1 MKKGFFELVNNNPGS
16 PDAIVTRKL
25 NDRTKTM
32 LIVFVPAI
40 AFGIAM
46 MSFILW
52 VGATQRS
59 GDWSQKEQEWIMYTP
74 ENCEREME
82 LYSLSRTANYQ
93 EVAAVFFQEEG
104 YEDLH
109 VDYDMYLSSFYLWN
123 EDGIN
128 EEGLMVAGK
137 DYYFPVYTLEESAN

>member
-1 MKKGFFELVNNNPGS
+1 MKNLFYDTINMHPES
-16 PDAIVTRKL
+16 RDAIVTCKL
-25 NDRTKTM
+25 NERTKTI
-32 LIVFVPAI
+32 LVVFVPAI
-40 AFGIAM
+40 IFVIALF
-46 MSFILW
+46 SFIIW

-59 GDWSQKEQEWIMYTP
+59 GEWSQKEQEWLMYTP

-93 EVAAVFFQEEG
+93 EVAAVFFQEEE
-104 YEDLH
+104 YEDLDI
-109 VDYDMYLSSFYLWN
+109 DYDMYLSSFYLWN
-123 EDGIN
+123 EDSIN

>member
-1 MKKGFFELVNNNPGS
+1 MRKSFFETVNNNPGS

-25 NDRTKTM
+25 NERAKTI
-32 LIVFVPAI
+32 LVVFVPAI
-40 AFGIAM
+40 VFAIALF
-46 MSFILW
+46 SFILW

-59 GDWSQKEQEWIMYTP
+59 GEWRQKEQEWLIYTP

-82 LYSLSRTANYQ
+82 LYSLSRTANYK
-93 EVAAVFFQEEG
+93 EVAAVFFEEEG
-104 YEDLH
+104 YEDIN

-128 EEGLMVAGK
+128 EEGLMVAGR

>member
-1 MKKGFFELVNNNPGS
+1 MRKDFFETVNLHPES
-16 PDAIVTRKL
+16 PDSIVTRKL
-25 NDRTKTM
+25 NDRTKT
-32 LIVFVPAI
+32 LLVVFVPAI
-40 AFGIAM
+40 VFAIALG
-46 MSFILW
+46 SFILW

-59 GDWSQKEQEWIMYTP
+59 GDWSQKEREWLMYIP

-93 EVAAVFFQEEG
+93 EVAAVFFEEEE
-104 YEDLH
+104 YEDLDI
-109 VDYDMYLSSFYLWN
+109 DYDMYLSSFYLWN

-128 EEGLMVAGK
+128 DGGMMVAGK

>member
-1 MKKGFFELVNNNPGS
+1 MKNFFYDTVNMHPES
-16 PDAIVTRKL
+16 RDAIVTRRL
-25 NDRTKTM
+25 NEKAKTI
-32 LIVFVPAI
+32 LVVFVPAI
-40 AFGIAM
+40 IFTIALF
-46 MSFILW
+46 SFILW

-59 GDWSQKEQEWIMYTP
+59 GEWTQKEQECLMYTP

-93 EVAAVFFQEEG
+93 EVAAVFFQEEE
-104 YEDLH
+104 YEEID

-123 EDGIN
+123 EDSIN

>member
-1 MKKGFFELVNNNPGS
+1 MKNFFYDTINMHPES
-16 PDAIVTRKL
+16 RDAIVTRKL
-25 NDRTKTM
+25 SERAKTF
-32 LIVFVPAI
+32 LVVFVPAI
-40 AFGIAM
+40 VFAIALC
-46 MSFILW
+46 SFILW

-104 YEDLH
+104 YEDID

-123 EDGIN
+123 EDSIN

>member
-1 MKKGFFELVNNNPGS
+1 
-16 PDAIVTRKL
+16 
-25 NDRTKTM
+25 
-32 LIVFVPAI
+32 
-40 AFGIAM
+40 
-46 MSFILW
+46 
-52 VGATQRS
+52 
-59 GDWSQKEQEWIMYTP
+59 MYTP

-137 DYYFPVYTLEESAN
+137 DYYFPVYTLEEGAN

>member
-1 MKKGFFELVNNNPGS
+1 MKNAFFETVNNNPGS

-25 NDRTKTM
+25 SERTKTM

-40 AFGIAM
+40 TFGIVM

-59 GDWSQKEQEWIMYTP
+59 GDWSQKEREWLMYTP

-82 LYSLSRTANYQ
+82 LYTLSRTANYQ

>member
-1 MKKGFFELVNNNPGS
+1 MKNFFYDTVNMHPES
-16 PDAIVTRKL
+16 RDAIVTRKM
-25 NDRTKTM
+25 NERAKTF
-32 LIVFVPAI
+32 LVVFVPAI
-40 AFGIAM
+40 VFAIALF
-46 MSFILW
+46 SFILW

-59 GDWSQKEQEWIMYTP
+59 GKWSQREQEWLMYTP

-82 LYSLSRTANYQ
+82 LYSLSRTTDYQ

-104 YEDLH
+104 YEKLN
-109 VDYDMYLSSFYLWN
+109 VDYDMYLSSFYIWN
-123 EDGIN
+123 EDSIS

>member
-1 MKKGFFELVNNNPGS
+1 MKNFFYDTVNMHPES
-16 PDAIVTRKL
+16 RDAIVTRKM
-25 NDRTKTM
+25 NERAKTF
-32 LIVFVPAI
+32 LVVFVPAI
-40 AFGIAM
+40 VFAIALF
-46 MSFILW
+46 SFILW

-59 GDWSQKEQEWIMYTP
+59 GEWSQREQEWLMYTP

-82 LYSLSRTANYQ
+82 LYSLSRTTDYQ

-104 YEDLH
+104 YEKLN
-109 VDYDMYLSSFYLWN
+109 VDYDMYLSSFYIWN
-123 EDGIN
+123 EDSIN